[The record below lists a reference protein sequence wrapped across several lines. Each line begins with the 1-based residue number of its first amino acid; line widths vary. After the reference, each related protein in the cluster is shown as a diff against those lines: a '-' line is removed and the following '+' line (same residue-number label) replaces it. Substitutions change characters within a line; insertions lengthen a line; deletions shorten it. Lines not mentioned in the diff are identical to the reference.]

1 MNSVLIT
8 TLYKQGGGRI
18 ATQNL
23 IDSYQFDKVLYINVD
38 SKFKFL
44 LSLFKTC
51 FFVFNKSIKYVI
63 LDGLPS
69 YLISLFCLKK
79 IIVINHNSEFIRFKS
94 LKKLIAFY
102 LQNIANKKAEI
113 SIFFSQADKNNFG
126 EVDDAIVWPFAKK
139 KIDISDVEEYQNF
152 KFIIPSNLNYYPNI
166 HGLNYFYKYYRKNFV
181 GKIIITSQCC
191 EINDNKLQK
200 KISYYNDKIVSLGY
214 SDYISLISN
223 KTVIIP
229 IFSGSGVQIKAIE
242 AFYYSND
249 VYSTDFIK
257 MSSYKFKS
265 FKSFESKKN
274 NDYESIFRKV
284 FR

>member
-1 MNSVLIT
+1 MSSLLIT

-23 IDSYQFDKVLYINVD
+23 MDSYQFDKVIYINVE
-38 SKFKFL
+38 SKFKFI

-51 FFVFNKSIKYVI
+51 FLIFNKSIKYVI

-69 YLISLFCLKK
+69 YLISLFCFKK

-94 LKKLIAFY
+94 LKKYIAFY
-102 LQNIANKKAEI
+102 LQNIANKKAEK

-139 KIDISDVEEYQNF
+139 KIDLCDIEKYQNF

-166 HGLNYFYKYYRKNFV
+166 HGLNYFYKYHRKKFV

-191 EINDNKLQK
+191 EISDNKLQK
-200 KISYYNDKIVSLGY
+200 KISYYNDEIVSLGY
-214 SDYISLISN
+214 SDYISLLS
-223 KTVIIP
+223 KKSVIIP
-229 IFSGSGVQIKAIE
+229 IFRGSGVQIKAIE

-249 VYSTDFIK
+249 VYATDFIK

-265 FKSFESKKN
+265 FKSFESKNN
-274 NDYESIFRKV
+274 NDYESFFRKL